1 MSQSGF
7 GAISLG
13 LTMPADYV
21 VATRDSG
28 THSSST
34 NSS

>member
-1 MSQSGF
+1 
-7 GAISLG
+7 
-13 LTMPADYV
+13 MPADYV